1 MPPESTDDAVMLG
14 VVEITA
20 FAAEGDGIGRLDDG
34 RVVFVAGA
42 VPGDRVELADVQPKK
57 RFVRAR
63 IGRLVEESSART
75 TPRCRHFG
83 ECGGCLWQ
91 HVAYDTQLEAKRKR
105 VADALERI
113 GGLALDAKIDLVAS
127 PSPYAYRGRARLVE
141 CEGGVGYRARGGP
154 GALAVDVCPV
164 LVPDAEA
171 RLAERG
177 GAVRATPATPAK
189 EAPRKSRR
197 TRDWIVTTGAGGDAI
212 VTPSGARMGK
222 RRDPAAPRAV
232 TITVAGESLR
242 VSGESFVQG
251 NVLLWDALVTAVR
264 DACLGGDDKDTRPAR
279 FTELYAGTGFF
290 TLPLARAGLR
300 GAALESDRS
309 ALADLDHNL
318 RQARLADA
326 VEILAGP
333 VESRGD
339 LTARLRHADVAL
351 VDPPRTGL
359 DAPVRDALA
368 AAGPRR
374 LVYLSCDPGTLARDL
389 ATLTAAGYALRK
401 VTAFDLFPQT
411 PHVEALVVLE
421 REERSR

>member
-1 MPPESTDDAVMLG
+1 MLG

-20 FAAEGDGIGRLDDG
+20 FAAEGDGIGRLEDG

-63 IGRLVEESSART
+63 IGRLVEESPART

-91 HVAYDTQLEAKRKR
+91 HVEYETQLEAKRKR

-113 GGLALDAKIDLVAS
+113 GRLAVDGKIDLVPS
-127 PSPYAYRGRARLVE
+127 PSPYAYRGRARFVE
-141 CEGGVGYRARGGP
+141 CEGGVGYRTRGGP
-154 GALAVDVCPV
+154 GARAVDVCPV
-164 LVPDAEA
+164 LVSDAEA
-171 RLAERG
+171 RLVERG
-177 GAVRATPATPAK
+177 EAVRSAPAK
-189 EAPRKSRR
+189 SPSRKGGR
-197 TRDWIVTTGAGGDAI
+197 TRDWIVTTGSGGDAI

-222 RRDPAAPRAV
+222 RRDPTAPRAV
-232 TITVAGESLR
+232 TIEVASESLR

-251 NVLLWDALVTAVR
+251 NMLLWDTLVAAVR
-264 DACLGGDDKDTRPAR
+264 DACLGRDEPETRPKR
-279 FTELYAGTGFF
+279 FVELYAGAGFF

-300 GAALESDRS
+300 GAALESERS

-318 RQARLADA
+318 RRAGLSDS
-326 VEILAGP
+326 VEVLAGR

-339 LTARLRHADVAL
+339 LSARLRDADCAL

-368 AAGPRR
+368 AVGPRR

-389 ATLTAAGYALRK
+389 VTLTASGYALRK

-411 PHVEALVVLE
+411 PHIEALVVLE
-421 REERSR
+421 REERTR

>member
-20 FAAEGDGIGRLDDG
+20 FAAEGDGIGRLEDG

-63 IGRLVEESSART
+63 IGRLVEESPART

-91 HVAYDTQLEAKRKR
+91 HVEYDTQLEAKRKR

-113 GGLALDAKIDLVAS
+113 GGLAVEGKIDLVPS
-127 PSPYAYRGRARLVE
+127 PSSYAYRGRARFVE
-141 CEGGVGYRARGGP
+141 CESGVGYRTRGGP
-154 GALAVDVCPV
+154 GARAVDVCPV

-171 RLAERG
+171 RLVERG
-177 GAVRATPATPAK
+177 EAVRDAPAK
-189 EAPRKSRR
+189 APPRKGGR
-197 TRDWIVTTGAGGDAI
+197 TRDWIVTTGSGGDAI

-232 TITVAGESLR
+232 TIEVASESLR

-251 NVLLWDALVTAVR
+251 NMLLWDTLVAAVR
-264 DACLGGDDKDTRPAR
+264 DACLGRDEPETRPTR
-279 FTELYAGTGFF
+279 FVELYAGAGFF

-300 GAALESDRS
+300 GAALESERS

-318 RQARLADA
+318 RRAGLSDS
-326 VEILAGP
+326 VEVLGGR

-339 LTARLRHADVAL
+339 LSARLRDADVAL

-368 AAGPRR
+368 AVGPHR

-389 ATLTAAGYALRK
+389 VTLTAAGYALRE

-411 PHVEALVVLE
+411 PHIEALVVLE
-421 REERSR
+421 REERTR